1 MRSNFVKGWPMLEL
15 GKYSGAILGSW
26 GITLALLALLIGW
39 TWAQSRSAK
48 RKHDEIEARRKA
60 GEGTK

>member
-1 MRSNFVKGWPMLEL
+1 MLEF
-15 GKYSGAILGSW
+15 GKYAGAILGSW
-26 GITLALLALLIGW
+26 GITLALLGALVVL
-39 TWAQSRSAK
+39 TWAQARSAK

>member
-1 MRSNFVKGWPMLEL
+1 MLDL

-26 GITLALLALLIGW
+26 GITLGLLGFLVVL
-39 TWAQSRSAK
+39 TWVQARSAK
-48 RKHDEIEARRKA
+48 RKHDEIEARRQSGDRA